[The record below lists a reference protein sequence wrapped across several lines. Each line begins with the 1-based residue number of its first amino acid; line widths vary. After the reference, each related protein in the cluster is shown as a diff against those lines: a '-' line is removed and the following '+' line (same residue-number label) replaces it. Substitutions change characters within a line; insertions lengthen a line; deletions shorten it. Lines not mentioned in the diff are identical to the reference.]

1 MAFCTNCGKQLPD
14 NAKFCTGCGAKITPK
29 PAPEAP
35 HHPDSADSPC
45 EYRDGET
52 MPTTAGFEQPQQG
65 SYQAPQQDY
74 QTPVQLRQKAPKASA
89 KPMNKKTLI

>member
-52 MPTTAGFEQPQQG
+52 MPTTA
-65 SYQAPQQDY
+65 
-74 QTPVQLRQKAPKASA
+74 
-89 KPMNKKTLI
+89 